1 MKNKILS
8 LLKNSNEFIS
18 GQKLSEEF
26 GMSRAAIWKYIN
38 ALKEEGYKIES
49 VSRKGYRLISSPD
62 LLKYEEIKPYL
73 NTEVIGRKIVHF
85 DTIGSTNTEAKILAE
100 KEEPEGTVLLS
111 EEQSSGRGR
120 LGRSWSSPKYTA
132 ISMSIILRPDIS
144 PIHVAKVTQVGAA
157 AVALACDEMGIDAY
171 IKWPNDIILN
181 NRKVCGILTEMS
193 AELNKINYVVMGI
206 GINVNIEGNDF
217 PDEIKPIATSFKN
230 EYNKKFSRQELSGR
244 ILNHFEKLY
253 NSFCEDGN
261 AADALKV
268 CRENSIVLGREI
280 NIIQNSKATKVKAL
294 DIDSEGELIVEYAD
308 GKMNKVISGEV
319 SIRGIN
325 GYI

>member
-8 LLKNSNEFIS
+8 LLKNSDEFIS

-38 ALKEEGYKIES
+38 ALKEEGYNIES

-62 LLKYEEIKPYL
+62 LLKYEEIKPFL
-73 NTEVIGRKIVHF
+73 NTEVIARKIVHF

-100 KEEPEGTVLLS
+100 KGEPEGTVLLS
-111 EEQSSGRGR
+111 EEQTSGRGR

-157 AVALACDEMGIDAY
+157 AVALACNEMGIDAY

-206 GINVNIEGNDF
+206 GINVNIEAEDF
-217 PDEIKPIATSFKN
+217 PDEIKPIATSFKG
-230 EYNKKFSRQELSGR
+230 EYNKKFSRQELCGR

-261 AADALKV
+261 ASDALEV
-268 CRENSIVLGREI
+268 CREKSIVLGREI
-280 NIIQNSKATKVKAL
+280 NIIQNNTATRVKAL

-308 GKMNKVISGEV
+308 GKANKVISGEV